1 MNQNKIHPSAHQED
15 TTVIAS
21 DKTLEHDFM
30 HWQCLSRLFA
40 ARQAAGFPLDE
51 AKPLVCYGAEGDLGV
66 ELTILILKRELD
78 HLVAQ
83 YKHNAIKTVDPIER
97 FEWVVKQLSADYY
110 QKADSFQSTMTALCP
125 IDAPHAQKLLD
136 AGECRMVFRARG
148 DGYLVPAKVVQLEP
162 DDIRA
167 KFTQIHNF
175 HFNHKQPQPHVILG
189 FEPDWENAYKVAP

>member
-1 MNQNKIHPSAHQED
+1 M
-15 TTVIAS
+15 IAS
-21 DKTLEHDFM
+21 DQTLEHDFM

-83 YKHNAIKTVDPIER
+83 YRHNAKKTVDPIER
-97 FEWVVKQLSADYY
+97 FEWIVKQLSADYY
-110 QKADSFQSTMTALCP
+110 QKASSFQSTMTALCP
-125 IDAPHAQKLLD
+125 VETPYAQKLLD
-136 AGECRMVFRARG
+136 QGECRMVFRARG
-148 DGYLVPAKVVQLEP
+148 NGYWVPAQVTQLEP

-167 KFTQIHNF
+167 QFTQLHSF
-175 HFNHKQPQPHVILG
+175 HFNHKQPQPNVILG
-189 FEPDWENAYKVAP
+189 FEPDWQRAYKISPETTQD

>member
-1 MNQNKIHPSAHQED
+1 
-15 TTVIAS
+15 VISS

-40 ARQAAGFPLDE
+40 ARQAAGFPLEE
-51 AKPLVCYGAEGDLGV
+51 AKPLVCYGADGDVGV

-97 FEWVVKQLSADYY
+97 FEWVVKQLSADYF

-125 IDAPHAQKLLD
+125 VGAPHAQKLLD

-148 DGYLVPAKVVQLEP
+148 DGYLVPAKVTQLAS

-167 KFTQIHNF
+167 QFTQIHNF

-189 FEPDWENAYKVAP
+189 FEPDWDSAYKVAP

>member
-51 AKPLVCYGAEGDLGV
+51 AKPLVCYGAEGDIGV

-125 IDAPHAQKLLD
+125 IDAPPCPKI
-136 AGECRMVFRARG
+136 AGC
-148 DGYLVPAKVVQLEP
+148 
-162 DDIRA
+162 
-167 KFTQIHNF
+167 
-175 HFNHKQPQPHVILG
+175 
-189 FEPDWENAYKVAP
+189 W